1 MNRFGSE
8 LNKLVNRSLDR
19 HVRLAVTGLSR
30 AGKTAFIT
38 SLVNQLMHV
47 STNPRLPLFSA
58 VREGYLLGAKRVP
71 QVDMHVPKFGYEEG
85 MSALLTSPPT
95 WPSPT
100 RDVSQIRLALRYKP
114 QKGPLKLLQDTAT
127 LYLDIVDYPGE
138 WLLDLPLLDMDFV
151 AWSRQQA
158 QVLKGKREELAH
170 DWLAEGEQF
179 DPLAPADEALIER
192 ISARFTE
199 YLFKCKAEGGLHWVQ
214 PGRFVLP
221 GELAGAPVIQFFPMV
236 WFDKVTEQQLAEA
249 GEDTNAGMLK
259 SRYRYYQQHVVKAF
273 YKEHFAKFDRQIILV
288 DCLQPLNT
296 GPESFNDMRQAL
308 DQLMQSF
315 RYGRSSLLKRLFSPR
330 IDKVLF
336 AATKADHVTPEQ
348 HPNLVSLLQQ
358 LVNEAWQTASFEGIQ
373 MDCLSLS
380 SIQATEPGFVDYQG
394 RQVPA
399 LRGHTL
405 SGEAKTLFPGDVPR
419 RLPSD
424 EFWQSS
430 EFDFLNFRPLVAQS
444 DEPLPHIRMDK
455 ALEYLLGDKLQ

>member
-1 MNRFGSE
+1 MNRFSNE

-47 STNPRLPLFSA
+47 STNPRLPLFTA
-58 VREGYLLGAKRVP
+58 VRDDQLLGAKRVP
-71 QVDMHVPKFGYEEG
+71 QIDMHVPKFAYEEG
-85 MSALLTSPPT
+85 MGALLSAPPS
-95 WPSPT
+95 WPEPT
-100 RDVSQIRLALRYKP
+100 RDVSQTRLALRYKP
-114 QKGPLKLLQDTAT
+114 QRGPMKLLQDTAT

-138 WLLDLPLLDMDFV
+138 WLLDLPLLELDFM

-158 QVLKGKREELAH
+158 QILKGKRAELATG
-170 DWLAEGEQF
+170 WLAMAEDF
-179 DPLAPADEALIER
+179 DPLAPADEALIEQ

-199 YLFKCKAEGGLHWVQ
+199 YLYKCKAEGGLHWVQ

-221 GELAGAPVIQFFPMV
+221 GELAGAPVLQFFPMV
-236 WFDKVTEQQLAEA
+236 WLEKITEQQWNDANE
-249 GEDTNAGMLK
+249 ETNLGMLK

-273 YKEHFAKFDRQIILV
+273 YKEHFSKFDRQIILV
-288 DCLQPLNT
+288 DCLQPLNA

-315 RYGRSSLLKRLFSPR
+315 RYGRSSMLKRLFSPR

-358 LVNEAWQTASFEGIQ
+358 LVNEAWQTASFEGIK
-373 MDCLSLS
+373 MDCVSLS
-380 SIQATEPGFVDYQG
+380 SIQATEPGFVDYHG

-399 LRGHTL
+399 LRGHQID
-405 SGEAKTLFPGDVPR
+405 GEAKTLFPGEVPR
-419 RLPSD
+419 RLPND
-424 EFWQSS
+424 AFWQQSG
-430 EFDFLNFRPLVAQS
+430 FDFINFRPLEMQS

-455 ALEYLLGDKLQ
+455 AMEYLLGDKLQ